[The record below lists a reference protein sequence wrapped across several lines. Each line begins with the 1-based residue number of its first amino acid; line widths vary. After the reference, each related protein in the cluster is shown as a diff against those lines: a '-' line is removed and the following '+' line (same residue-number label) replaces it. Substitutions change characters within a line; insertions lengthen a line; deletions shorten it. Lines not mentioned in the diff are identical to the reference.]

1 MKNLELVRLVRRE
14 ARGMRKL
21 IPWVL
26 VSLLLAAVLWRTDLG
41 ATSGLFQSPAT
52 LTPTTE
58 PTTPTPGTA
67 TPTPTA
73 GPPTQSPT
81 PTATESPTA
90 TPELS
95 ATLTIDTPTA
105 TASPAPSPT
114 LDEGQSTQEPNEEG
128 RYPDEDSNV
137 AFEWGMLFDTVALAI
152 SRIWLCCGILVLV
165 GIPVGFGIL
174 WVASKRR
181 GQQEE

>member
-21 IPWVL
+21 IPWVV
-26 VSLLLAAVLWRTDLG
+26 VSLLLAAVLWRTDLA

-58 PTTPTPGTA
+58 PTTPTPEAA
-67 TPTPTA
+67 TPTPGT
-73 GPPTQSPT
+73 PTQSPT
-81 PTATESPTA
+81 PTVTESPSA
-90 TPELS
+90 TPQPS
-95 ATLTIDTPTA
+95 DTPASVTPTA
-105 TASPAPSPT
+105 TDTPSPSPT
-114 LDEGQSTQEPNEEG
+114 PDEGQGTQEPNEEG

-152 SRIWLCCGILVLV
+152 SRMWLCCGILVLV
-165 GIPVGFGIL
+165 GIPVAFGIL

-181 GQQEE
+181 EQQEE

>member
-21 IPWVL
+21 IPWVV
-26 VSLLLAAVLWRTDLG
+26 VSLLLAAVLWRTDLA

-58 PTTPTPGTA
+58 PTTPTPEAA
-67 TPTPTA
+67 TPTPGT
-73 GPPTQSPT
+73 PTQSPT
-81 PTATESPTA
+81 QTVTESPSA
-90 TPELS
+90 TPQPSDTPAS
-95 ATLTIDTPTA
+95 ATPTA
-105 TASPAPSPT
+105 TDTPSPSPT
-114 LDEGQSTQEPNEEG
+114 PDEGQGTQEPDEEG

-152 SRIWLCCGILVLV
+152 SRMWLCCGILVLV
-165 GIPVGFGIL
+165 GIPVAFGIL

-181 GQQEE
+181 EQQEE

>member
-1 MKNLELVRLVRRE
+1 ML
-14 ARGMRKL
+14 KL

-26 VSLLLAAVLWRTDLG
+26 VSLLLAAVLWRTDLV

-52 LTPTTE
+52 ETPTAE
-58 PTTPTPGTA
+58 ATTPAPTDTPTQAPTETPTEIPTA
-67 TPTPTA
+67 TPQPSETPVTPTPTETDT
-73 GPPTQSPT
+73 PIPSPT
-81 PTATESPTA
+81 P
-90 TPELS
+90 
-95 ATLTIDTPTA
+95 
-105 TASPAPSPT
+105 
-114 LDEGQSTQEPNEEG
+114 DEGQATQEPGEGG

-152 SRIWLCCGILVLV
+152 SRIWLCCGILILL
-165 GIPVGFGIL
+165 GIPAGFLIL

>member
-21 IPWVL
+21 IPWVV
-26 VSLLLAAVLWRTDLG
+26 VSLLLAAVLWRTDLA

-58 PTTPTPGTA
+58 PTTPTPEAA
-67 TPTPTA
+67 TPTPGT
-73 GPPTQSPT
+73 PTQSPT
-81 PTATESPTA
+81 PTVTESPSA
-90 TPELS
+90 TPQPSDTPAS
-95 ATLTIDTPTA
+95 ATPTA
-105 TASPAPSPT
+105 TDTPSPSPT
-114 LDEGQSTQEPNEEG
+114 PDEGQGTQEPNEEG
-128 RYPDEDSNV
+128 RYPDEDSDV

-152 SRIWLCCGILVLV
+152 SRMWLCCGILVLV
-165 GIPVGFGIL
+165 GIPVAFGIL

-181 GQQEE
+181 EQQEE

>member
-21 IPWVL
+21 VPWVV

-52 LTPTTE
+52 V
-58 PTTPTPGTA
+58 
-67 TPTPTA
+67 TPTA
-73 GPPTQSPT
+73 ATPISSPT

-90 TPELS
+90 TARPS
-95 ATLTIDTPTA
+95 ATPGTPTPTA
-105 TASPAPSPT
+105 TDTPIASPTP
-114 LDEGQSTQEPNEEG
+114 EGGQGTQEPDEEG

-181 GQQEE
+181 RQQEE

>member
-21 IPWVL
+21 IPWVV
-26 VSLLLAAVLWRTDLG
+26 VSLLLAAVLWRTDLA

-58 PTTPTPGTA
+58 PTTPTPEAA
-67 TPTPTA
+67 TPTPGT
-73 GPPTQSPT
+73 PTQSPT
-81 PTATESPTA
+81 PTVTESPSA
-90 TPELS
+90 TPQPSDTPAS
-95 ATLTIDTPTA
+95 ATPTA
-105 TASPAPSPT
+105 TDTPSPSPT
-114 LDEGQSTQEPNEEG
+114 PDEGQGTQEPNEEG

-152 SRIWLCCGILVLV
+152 SRMWLCCGILVLV
-165 GIPVGFGIL
+165 GIPVAFGIL

-181 GQQEE
+181 EQQEE

>member
-21 IPWVL
+21 VPWVV

-52 LTPTTE
+52 VTPTTE
-58 PTTPTPGTA
+58 PTTSTPEPT
-67 TPTPTA
+67 TPTPAT
-73 GPPTQSPT
+73 PISSPT

-90 TPELS
+90 TARPS
-95 ATLTIDTPTA
+95 ATPGTPKPTA
-105 TASPAPSPT
+105 TDTPIPSPT
-114 LDEGQSTQEPNEEG
+114 PEGDQGTQEPDEEG

-152 SRIWLCCGILVLV
+152 SRMWLCCGVLVLV

>member
-21 IPWVL
+21 IPWVV
-26 VSLLLAAVLWRTDLG
+26 VSLLLAAVLWRTDLA

-58 PTTPTPGTA
+58 PTTPTPEAA
-67 TPTPTA
+67 TPTPGT
-73 GPPTQSPT
+73 PTQSPT
-81 PTATESPTA
+81 QTVTESPSA
-90 TPELS
+90 TPQPSDTPAS
-95 ATLTIDTPTA
+95 ATPTA
-105 TASPAPSPT
+105 TDTPSPSPT
-114 LDEGQSTQEPNEEG
+114 PDEGQGTQEPNEEG

-152 SRIWLCCGILVLV
+152 SRMWLCCGILVLV
-165 GIPVGFGIL
+165 GIPVAFGIL

-181 GQQEE
+181 EQQEE

>member
-1 MKNLELVRLVRRE
+1 MRNLELVRLVRRE
-14 ARGMRKL
+14 ARGIRKL

-26 VSLLLAAVLWRTDLG
+26 VSLLLAAVLWRTDLA

-58 PTTPTPGTA
+58 PTTPTTEPA
-67 TPTPTA
+67 TPTPAT
-73 GPPTQSPT
+73 PTQSPT
-81 PTATESPTA
+81 PMVTESPTA
-90 TPELS
+90 TPRPS
-95 ATLTIDTPTA
+95 DTPTA
-105 TASPAPSPT
+105 ITPTATDTPVPSPT
-114 LDEGQSTQEPNEEG
+114 LDEGQGTQEPDEEG

-152 SRIWLCCGILVLV
+152 SRIWLCCGILVLL
-165 GIPVGFGIL
+165 GIPVGFVVL